1 MGARQLIADAIT
13 RQGLSQRDVA
23 RLAGLSQSQVS
34 RYLSGDRDLMGR
46 SLEDLMSA
54 LGYQVHPRHARKQ
67 SRPVGTARRRLAL
80 LPSKIR
86 YAAPPK

>member
-1 MGARQLIADAIT
+1 MSARQLIADAIR

-54 LGYQVHPRHARKQ
+54 LGYQVHPRHARK
-67 SRPVGTARRRLAL
+67 STVGTARRRLAL